1 MNPSIQIEPTSADHL
16 LTCLDL
22 AIDETRLVR
31 SLIKTKDMVSK
42 LKEEN
47 PFSDSLLFLNIEIP
61 YLEAKLIQVRS
72 MANRN

>member
-1 MNPSIQIEPTSADHL
+1 LNPSVQIEPVSADHL

-22 AIDETRLVR
+22 AIDEAKLVR
-31 SLIKTKDMVSK
+31 SLIKSKDMAFK

-47 PFSDSLLFLNIEIP
+47 PFSDTLLFLNVEIP

>member
-1 MNPSIQIEPTSADHL
+1 LNPSTQIELTSTDHL

-22 AIDETRLVR
+22 AIDEAKLVR
-31 SLIKTKDMVSK
+31 SLIKSKDMAFK

-47 PFSDSLLFLNIEIP
+47 PFSDTLLFLNVEIP

-72 MANRN
+72 MDNRN

>member
-1 MNPSIQIEPTSADHL
+1 MNPSTQIEPTSTDHL

-47 PFSDSLLFLNIEIP
+47 PFSDSLLFLNIEVP

>member
-1 MNPSIQIEPTSADHL
+1 LNPSNQIEPTSADHL

-22 AIDETRLVR
+22 AIDEAKLVR
-31 SLIKTKDMVSK
+31 SLIKTKDMISK

-47 PFSDSLLFLNIEIP
+47 PFSDSLFFLNIEIP
-61 YLEAKLIQVRS
+61 YLEAKLIQLRS

>member
-1 MNPSIQIEPTSADHL
+1 MNPSTQIEPTSADHL

-22 AIDETRLVR
+22 AIDEAKLVR
-31 SLIKTKDMVSK
+31 SLIKTKDMISK

-47 PFSDSLLFLNIEIP
+47 PFSDSLFFLNIEIP
-61 YLEAKLIQVRS
+61 YLEAKLIQLRS